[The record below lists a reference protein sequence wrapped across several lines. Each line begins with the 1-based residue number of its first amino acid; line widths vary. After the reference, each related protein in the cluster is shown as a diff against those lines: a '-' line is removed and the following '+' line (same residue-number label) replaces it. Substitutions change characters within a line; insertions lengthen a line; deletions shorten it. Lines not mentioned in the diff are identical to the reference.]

1 MASILLPHTELSCWR
16 HPFHQFLL
24 STFYC
29 NIDTWLM
36 DIVFNWCWAS
46 PGECF
51 QRIEITDFVWMARW
65 GSKAGGGFQAYA
77 GHTSVIEEGGR
88 WRMSIHRRRRRRRGK
103 RRRGRRREGGGGCQF
118 IADTSLYEW
127 EPGSPDPPSEG
138 DSNDYFNPPFP
149 FCIRIKIWM
158 WHFEPSHY
166 QLKDRLI

>member
-1 MASILLPHTELSCWR
+1 MHEFVWLWWSFDAVTSTQLSCWR

-24 STFYC
+24 SKFYC

-88 WRMSIHRRRRRRRGK
+88 WRMSIHSRHKSIWVTAWKSRPPF
-103 RRRGRRREGGGGCQF
+103 GRRQQRLFQSALSFLHSDQDLDVAFWTLALSIEG
-118 IADTSLYEW
+118 
-127 EPGSPDPPSEG
+127 
-138 DSNDYFNPPFP
+138 
-149 FCIRIKIWM
+149 
-158 WHFEPSHY
+158 
-166 QLKDRLI
+166 